1 LVNCLNIFCREVL
14 NITINVLND
23 GGGVDGGKVNSD
35 DSVIAAFQEDIFWAS
50 VVFDTILE
58 AFFIT
63 TEKFRF
69 FGNSLV
75 EVFLQGLLSHHVI
88 LSSNINSAHEFV
100 VHFSVRLF
108 DGTNWGFVLVG
119 KLLFLSFI
127 HIHEVGF
134 ASSFSEASIDFLIFV
149 FHSREI
155 IVVKA
160 LSSGF
165 LIAILSISWGKSF
178 NHLNVEFKNWSPSFL
193 HANVFFNFVMWVSIN
208 NGVSVHDL
216 VFMMFFMKF
225 FTSFLCE
232 FTSIVKSFFVE
243 LDAFNNSDLVSWC
256 DGKEC
261 SDSEFHI

>member
-1 LVNCLNIFCREVL
+1 MVNCLNIFCREVL

-69 FGNSLV
+69 FGNSLI

-108 DGTNWGFVLVG
+108 DGTN
-119 KLLFLSFI
+119 
-127 HIHEVGF
+127 
-134 ASSFSEASIDFLIFV
+134 
-149 FHSREI
+149 
-155 IVVKA
+155 
-160 LSSGF
+160 
-165 LIAILSISWGKSF
+165 
-178 NHLNVEFKNWSPSFL
+178 
-193 HANVFFNFVMWVSIN
+193 
-208 NGVSVHDL
+208 
-216 VFMMFFMKF
+216 
-225 FTSFLCE
+225 
-232 FTSIVKSFFVE
+232 
-243 LDAFNNSDLVSWC
+243 
-256 DGKEC
+256 
-261 SDSEFHI
+261 